1 MRLPR
6 CSRNERRASAV
17 PPLAR
22 LMLTAALVLHV
33 GWQLLTPPPAAH
45 ASALDAPPAVAW
57 LRAASLGEPIAFS
70 QLLTLYLQAFDSQP
84 GLSIPF
90 ARLDYD
96 LLVEWLAALLE
107 LDPTTQYPLMMASHV
122 YAQVTAEAKQRQMLD
137 FVHRA
142 FLRDP
147 DRRWR
152 WLAHAAVVAKH
163 RLRDMP
169 LALRYAEDVTQHAS
183 GALNWARQMRIFI
196 LEEMGESDAAAVLHG
211 GLLESG
217 EVRDVNEVR
226 FLAER
231 LNAVRSAE
239 QSSKVSG
246 GR

>member
-6 CSRNERRASAV
+6 RNRNERRASAV

-22 LMLTAALVLHV
+22 FMLTAALVLHV
-33 GWQLLTPPPAAH
+33 GWQTLTPLPAAH

-70 QLLTLYLQAFDSQP
+70 QLLTLYLQAFDNQP

-96 LLVEWLAALLE
+96 LLVDWLTALVE
-107 LDPTTQYPLMMASHV
+107 LDSAAQYPLMMASHV
-122 YAQVTAEAKQRQMLD
+122 YSQVAEEAKQRQMLD
-137 FVHRA
+137 FVHRE

-152 WLAHAAVVAKH
+152 WLAHAAIIAKH
-163 RLRDMP
+163 RLGDMP
-169 LALRYAEDVTQHAS
+169 LALRYAADVTQHAS

-196 LEEMGESDAAAVLHG
+196 LEEMGESEAAAVLLG
-211 GLLESG
+211 GLLEGG

-226 FLAER
+226 FLTER
-231 LNAVRSAE
+231 LNAIRPAERSSEVPQVR
-239 QSSKVSG
+239 
-246 GR
+246 